1 MNPTLSAISEEGDL
15 YSFTL
20 SGLNVSLAN
29 SLRRTIL
36 SDIPVNGF
44 YTENYVNNQCT
55 FLVNTSRLHNEILKQ
70 RLSCIPVH
78 ETDLTLLPNKYI
90 LDVDVQNDTDTML
103 FVTTEDFK
111 IRNKTTGTYLTAEQ
125 TRQIFPPSPKTNM
138 FIDFARLRPKIGDS
152 ITGEHIKFTAEFSVQ
167 SAKQSSTFN
176 VVSKCSYGNT
186 PDKDKANAI
195 WEELDAKLRS
205 ESMTAEEIE
214 TQKRN
219 FYLLDAQRYYL
230 ADSFDFSLQTLG
242 IYENTALVKKACAIL
257 QQKLIDIVQ
266 LIDSSSLPI
275 LLSDTTMDNC
285 FDITLEN
292 EDYTIGKVLEY
303 ILYEKY
309 YQGEKILTYCGFKKF
324 HPHDSDSTIRIAYI
338 ESADKQMVSQ
348 HVRMAC
354 ISAGEVYKTI
364 YGMF

>member
-15 YSFTL
+15 YKFTL

-29 SLRRTIL
+29 SIRRTVL

-55 FLVNTSRLHNEILKQ
+55 FLTNTSRLHNEILKQ

-78 ETDLTLLPNKYI
+78 ETDLTLLPNQYI
-90 LDVDVQNDTDTML
+90 LDVDVQNDTDTMM
-103 FVTTEDFK
+103 FVTTEHFK
-111 IRNKTTGTYLTAEQ
+111 IRNKTTGNYLTMEQ
-125 TRQIFPPSPKTNM
+125 TRQIFPSSPKTNM

-167 SAKQSSTFN
+167 TAKQSSTFN

-186 PDKDKANAI
+186 PDKIKADSV
-195 WEELDAKLRS
+195 WEELDSKLRADG
-205 ESMTAEEIE
+205 MTKEEIE

-230 ADSFDFSLQTLG
+230 ADSFDFSIQTIG
-242 IYENTALVKKACAIL
+242 IYENKMLIQKACAIL
-257 QQKLIDIVQ
+257 QQKLINMVQ
-266 LIDSSSLPI
+266 LIDSGALPVM
-275 LLSDTTMDNC
+275 LSETTMENC
-285 FDITLEN
+285 FDVILEN

-324 HPHDSDSTIRIAYI
+324 HPHDADSTIRIAYL
-338 ESADKQMVSQ
+338 EPSDKQMVLQ
-348 HVRMAC
+348 HMRMAC

-364 YGMF
+364 YRMF